1 MLGRGRVGVEGFSNS
16 TGMTPPTND
25 QRVRDDRVV
34 VRAQPQWTASQ
45 AGSLRRYRRTSKP
58 EQCAASRIVRR
69 CTFGTRTVFGNSRSS
84 LVKSEGLRLM
94 CQRGRSLRGRHA
106 VVLATTKVPL
116 WWETVWVKP
125 WAYIDGDK
133 GGRAGGGRGRSAS
146 TASLGC
152 DHPPTL
158 GSFGLT
164 KRSWA
169 STTTVQS
176 ITGRISPTKTARVQ
190 TFL

>member
-1 MLGRGRVGVEGFSNS
+1 MTGWWCEHNHSGPRHRREVYEDTGAPRSQSSAPRRVSSEDVPLGPV
-16 TGMTPPTND
+16 
-25 QRVRDDRVV
+25 
-34 VRAQPQWTASQ
+34 
-45 AGSLRRYRRTSKP
+45 L
-58 EQCAASRIVRR
+58 
-69 CTFGTRTVFGNSRSS
+69 VFGNSRSS

-176 ITGRISPTKTARVQ
+176 VTGRISPTKCARVQ